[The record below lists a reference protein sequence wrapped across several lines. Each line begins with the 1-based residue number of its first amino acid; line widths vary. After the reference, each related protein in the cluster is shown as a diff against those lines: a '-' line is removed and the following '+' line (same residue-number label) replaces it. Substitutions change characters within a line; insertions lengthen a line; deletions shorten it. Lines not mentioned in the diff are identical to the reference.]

1 MRAHM
6 EVHLR
11 NTHKCAFCKIIFP
24 RARER
29 MNHENE
35 VHLKKSEDGNIV
47 CPCGFKCVSK
57 YRMAKHRTAVHRSQL
72 QENFNCKKCSKSF
85 KTRNECE
92 LHKKEHI
99 ERTPCEFCGR
109 MIPKGNM
116 NNHIKERHTTHK
128 CETEG
133 CGLEFSTVQKYR
145 YHIKYG
151 HEVKISVCPQCQAEF
166 SNEPKMR
173 EHIERQHEKIFE
185 CQVPGCKHKTVIKYR
200 LARHY
205 IKSKLHKNLLPEERV
220 KFIGLLNIN
229 SKICKTIDQYYLTGI
244 GEPPRAKLLS
254 VLP

>member
-6 EVHLR
+6 EVHSQ
-11 NTHKCAFCKIIFP
+11 TCHKCAFCRTTFP

-29 MNHENE
+29 MDHENE

-47 CPCGFKCVSK
+47 CPCGYKCVSK
-57 YRMAKHRTAVHRSQL
+57 QSMAKHRTAVHRSQL
-72 QENFNCKKCSKSF
+72 QENFKCRKCSKSF

-99 ERTPCEFCGR
+99 QRIPCEVCGQ
-109 MIPKGNM
+109 MMSKSIM
-116 NNHIKERHTTHK
+116 NYHIKQTHTRHK
-128 CETEG
+128 CKTEG
-133 CGLEFSTVQKYR
+133 CGLEFSTGRRYR
-145 YHIKYG
+145 YHMKYG
-151 HEVKISVCPQCQAEF
+151 HGTKSVCPQCQAEF

-173 EHIERQHEKIFE
+173 QHIVRQHKTIFE
-185 CQVPGCKHKTVIKYR
+185 CQVPRCKHKTHKKMR

-205 IKSKLHKNLLPEERV
+205 IKSKLHKNLLPEERA
-220 KFIGLLNIN
+220 KFIGLLNVN
-229 SKICKTIDQYYLTGI
+229 SKTCTTIDQYYLTGI